1 LSLLFVF
8 IDGVGLAANEQ
19 QNPMDYKMYQS
30 LNLLTDGQPFAEKA
44 KAVQRCT
51 HLFKGVDA
59 CLNVE
64 GLPQSGTGQAA
75 LFSGE
80 NAPQIAGR
88 HFGPYPHSQ
97 TRPLLNSMS
106 LFNRAKSLGISCHF
120 LNAYPDLFFNK
131 METTNRWTCTTLM
144 AKKAGIP
151 LNSIK
156 DVLKGKAITADLT
169 QQWWSDNL
177 DAEQEIPVIS
187 PHRAASR
194 ALEAMN
200 KYGLLLY
207 EYYLTDKAGHKQ
219 EQAYAHKIFRPLDDF
234 LWSVIKKKSE
244 EDSIV
249 ICSDHG
255 NLEDLSTKSHTR
267 NLVPLAVIGP
277 AAAHFQKAE
286 SIMDVTPAILN
297 YFSDNHQKHP

>member
-1 LSLLFVF
+1 MDNKMFHSLDL
-8 IDGVGLAANEQ
+8 LA
-19 QNPMDYKMYQS
+19 
-30 LNLLTDGQPFAEKA
+30 DGQSFTQKA
-44 KAVQRCT
+44 KPIQCCT

-75 LFSGE
+75 LFSGK
-80 NAPQIAGR
+80 NAPQLAGR

-106 LFNRAKSLGISCHF
+106 LFSRAKSLGISCHF
-120 LNAYPDLFFNK
+120 LNAYPNLFFKK
-131 METTNRWTCTTLM
+131 MNTTNRWTCTTLM
-144 AKKAGIP
+144 AKKAGIT
-151 LNSIK
+151 LNSTK
-156 DVLKGKAITADLT
+156 DVLNGKAITADLT

-177 DAEQEIPVIS
+177 DAERKIQVIS
-187 PHRAASR
+187 PQEAASR

-219 EQAYAHKIFRPLDDF
+219 EKAYAHKIFSPLDDF
-234 LWSVIKKKSE
+234 LWSIIKQKSE
-244 EDSIV
+244 DDSIV

-267 NLVPLAVIGP
+267 NPVPLAVIGP
-277 AAAHFQKAE
+277 AAVYFHKAE
-286 SIMDVTPAILN
+286 SIMDVTPAIIS
-297 YFSDNHQKHP
+297 YFSDQHQKRPLN